1 MSHLGTVS
9 QSWNEAE
16 SSTRAASCLPYW
28 AMAPASYSKPSVES
42 TWSWSSQGVDNL
54 SHLLVLS
61 GRRLEMVPFLVTT
74 SRDRKTPEF
83 LSLIPEIYEQTLD
96 IIQHL
101 CWCGGRPHTFA
112 DRGLLPFASTSGL
125 FCTVVNSLNPSIF
138 FGFKSQTMWRPFII
152 CV

>member
-96 IIQHL
+96 ILFSI
-101 CWCGGRPHTFA
+101 FA
-112 DRGLLPFASTSGL
+112 DVVVDLIPLQIGAYFPLHLQVVCFA
-125 FCTVVNSLNPSIF
+125 
-138 FGFKSQTMWRPFII
+138 Q
-152 CV
+152 